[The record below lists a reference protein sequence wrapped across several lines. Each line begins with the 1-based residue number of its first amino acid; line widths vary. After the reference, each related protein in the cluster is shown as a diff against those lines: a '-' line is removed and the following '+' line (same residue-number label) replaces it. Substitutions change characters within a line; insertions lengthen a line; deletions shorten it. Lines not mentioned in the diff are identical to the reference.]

1 MQQLTGIQ
9 TINNHGLRVL
19 SNKCNKMNTTSRSAK
34 SLAGYDSLYRLQK
47 EFWWG
52 SLKLGI
58 VKESSLMTVRWTAT
72 GKSKLILYFQ

>member
-47 EFWWG
+47 EF
-52 SLKLGI
+52 
-58 VKESSLMTVRWTAT
+58 
-72 GKSKLILYFQ
+72 